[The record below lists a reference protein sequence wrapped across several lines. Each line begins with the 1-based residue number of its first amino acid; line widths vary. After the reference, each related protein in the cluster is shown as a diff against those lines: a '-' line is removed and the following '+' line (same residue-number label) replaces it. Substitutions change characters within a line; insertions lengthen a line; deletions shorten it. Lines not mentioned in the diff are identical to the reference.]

1 MILRLRHLETLGFE
15 SVALTTRPFC
25 DKTVRSIRHLLVQS
39 QQGKHQK
46 NVWNLFRVKD
56 KDTITKSITHW
67 TDLTYCC
74 GVSITNFEKTSL
86 RNIGLGIEMLL
97 STLPYLVAEIVA
109 RNVLWKR
116 CFYKF
121 CKIYRKTLVP
131 EAYIPTKLFSCEFCP
146 ISIIEHLR

>member
-39 QQGKHQK
+39 QQWKHQK

-74 GVSITNFEKTSL
+74 GVSITNFEQTSL

-97 STLPYLVAEIVA
+97 STLPYLVAEVVA
-109 RNVLWKR
+109 RNVLWKGVFTNFAKFTGKHLCQR
-116 CFYKF
+116 PTYRQSCF
-121 CKIYRKTLVP
+121 LVNF
-131 EAYIPTKLFSCEFCP
+131 AQFL
-146 ISIIEHLR
+146 L